1 MRFFFTDPCRSSFSF
16 YICDTITQESDHNTE
31 LSRTCSIG
39 KLIINI
45 RIPRHALGTNGG
57 LQPSGLPLEA
67 QQITTMSMALKSCH
81 SEFVQFHSAAF
92 IRERGDFS
100 TSRLSFFCLTPPL
113 VLPHCGGISV
123 RGIGFSRK
131 GVISTVF
138 VFNSFPSKPCRTAR
152 RGFVFCQRRHHV
164 MCQHFAFRRKGS
176 APYEG
181 IFSINN

>member
-1 MRFFFTDPCRSSFSF
+1 MIALLRFFFTDPCRSSFSF

-100 TSRLSFFCLTPPL
+100 TSCLSFFALWL
-113 VLPHCGGISV
+113 ALSCGGSV
-123 RGIGFSRK
+123 THGSFLRHVCRK
-131 GVISTVF
+131 
-138 VFNSFPSKPCRTAR
+138 PK
-152 RGFVFCQRRHHV
+152 
-164 MCQHFAFRRKGS
+164 
-176 APYEG
+176 
-181 IFSINN
+181 